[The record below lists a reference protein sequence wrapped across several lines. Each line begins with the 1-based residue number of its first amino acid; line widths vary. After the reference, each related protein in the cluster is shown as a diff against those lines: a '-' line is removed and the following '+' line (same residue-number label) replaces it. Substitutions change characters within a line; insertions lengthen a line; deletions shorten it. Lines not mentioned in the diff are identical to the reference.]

1 MFIGYQYIVYDFFLP
16 YADKIFVVWYSVI
29 NGAELRHLDRL
40 NS

>member
-1 MFIGYQYIVYDFFLP
+1 MFIGYRYIVYEFFLH

-29 NGAELRHLDRL
+29 NGAELTPLDRL